1 MKMYNP
7 KDEAPPKLVWTHSN
21 IRKIVAFI
29 DYIIILTRDGELWAN
44 GKGGDPKVHVDT
56 PNLNSPFYALDISS
70 QREESKTGT
79 YIEDLVSAS
88 EGLFMLLGP
97 GPRIELDLLKIWRK
111 EAFVDVIIKI

>member
-1 MKMYNP
+1 MKMYNI
-7 KDEAPPKLVWTHSN
+7 KDKAPPKLVWTHTN
-21 IRKIVAFI
+21 IKKIVAFV
-29 DYIIILTRDGELWAN
+29 DYVIVLTCDGKLWAN
-44 GKGGDPKVHVDT
+44 GKGGEPKVHFDAS
-56 PNLNSPFYALDISS
+56 SPSSSFYELDVSS

-97 GPRIELDLLKIWRK
+97 GPRIQLDLLKIWRK